1 LKLVNLH
8 LLQLILLVLS
18 VLLKI
23 HKQLLQTLLLEQIL
37 QLFLLFR
44 SGVVELGI
52 YLGELQIL
60 LLHLVVQLV
69 VGQHLHESWSHPLIL
84 ARLVLSQLL
93 VRVLKRLLLLL
104 RGFLAVRLVLALLL
118 SMIYVFLLPKQTS
131 IVRWVQLVFFKV
143 LQIVLF
149 Q

>member
-1 LKLVNLH
+1 M
-8 LLQLILLVLS
+8 
-18 VLLKI
+18 
-23 HKQLLQTLLLEQIL
+23 
-37 QLFLLFR
+37 
-44 SGVVELGI
+44 ELGI

-69 VGQHLHESWSHPLIL
+69 VGQHLYESWSHPLIL
-84 ARLVLSQLL
+84 VRLVLSQLL

-131 IVRWVQLVFFKV
+131 IVRWVQLVLFKV
-143 LQIVLF
+143 LQVVLF
-149 Q
+149 QLNINEIY